1 MSNNQNNDLNPNP
14 AVLND
19 LLNAAAKKLGCSPQQ
34 LKKNLESGNLGQG
47 IAAQG
52 KANPTLGELNRLMN
66 DPAAI
71 QKLMSDPKAAELL
84 KKLSGK

>member
-1 MSNNQNNDLNPNP
+1 MRNNLNKDLTPDP

-19 LLNAAAKKLGCSPQQ
+19 LLSAASKKLGCTPEQ
-34 LKKNLESGNLGQG
+34 LRKNLESGNLGQNMG
-47 IAAQG
+47 NQSN
-52 KANPTLGELNRLMN
+52 NPQLSELNRLMN

-71 QKLMSDPKAAELL
+71 QKLMNDPKAAALL